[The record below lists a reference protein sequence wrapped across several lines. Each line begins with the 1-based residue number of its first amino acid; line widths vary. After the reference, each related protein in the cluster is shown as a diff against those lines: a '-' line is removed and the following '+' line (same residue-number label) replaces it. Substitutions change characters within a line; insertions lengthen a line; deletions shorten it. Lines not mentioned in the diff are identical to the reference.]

1 MIASW
6 PQFEMTENAVFETN
20 NENVEE
26 HTIETWNDIL
36 KKVIDVV
43 VTLKFQNKFR
53 VKSDVV
59 RREVRGS
66 T

>member
-1 MIASW
+1 
-6 PQFEMTENAVFETN
+6 MTENAVFETN

-53 VKSDVV
+53 VYLNIQ
-59 RREVRGS
+59 
-66 T
+66 